1 MTSLQWA
8 EKESQQGAVPDGR
21 QRRSSDIVIIVAEPS
36 IVFLPIHC
44 PFRSVALTVLV
55 LQSSVV
61 PLRRQLFF
69 GSKTFAVASAVSVIA
84 LQQEMQAANEVHSL
98 ISDEAVVAVEAGL
111 QLLFQSKTCLT
122 RHSLLL
128 FQSKNFWEWCNLR

>member
-8 EKESQQGAVPDGR
+8 EKESRQGSVPDGR
-21 QRRSSDIVIIVAEPS
+21 QRRFSDIVIIVAEPS

-61 PLRRQLFF
+61 PLRRQLVFWIEDLC
-69 GSKTFAVASAVSVIA
+69 GGIGRLCLCV
-84 LQQEMQAANEVHSL
+84 QQEMEAANEVHSL
-98 ISDEAVVAVEAGL
+98 ISAEAVVAVEAGL

>member
-1 MTSLQWA
+1 MLFHCLF
-8 EKESQQGAVPDGR
+8 R
-21 QRRSSDIVIIVAEPS
+21 
-36 IVFLPIHC
+36 FL
-44 PFRSVALTVLV
+44 ALTVLV
-55 LQSSVV
+55 LQASVV

-69 GSKTFAVASAVSVIA
+69 GSKTFAVASGVSVIA

>member
-8 EKESQQGAVPDGR
+8 EKESRQGSVPDGR
-21 QRRSSDIVIIVAEPS
+21 QRRFSDIVIIVAEPS